1 MKKRIFIAICT
12 VILIFL
18 LGGTYIIISNE
29 VASSKLD
36 NLIELHQVE
45 MLRHKLLF
53 HIDKVQSDLSLINTS
68 HAVSE
73 DTAVANA
80 KDLRNKSN
88 KCLECHHQE
97 DVKDRLDYLNEEID
111 SYGESLKTFL
121 AVRAGGANAEKEF
134 DVAFHKL
141 NDLSDL
147 VNDMVHM
154 ASTSLYAETESSLR
168 HIFYFKIILYALVI
182 ITPFFVAGLGFI
194 FIRNITKPVEALLK
208 ATRKLKAG
216 DLDYKM
222 DDLKDE
228 FGEVAGSFNEM
239 SASLNEMMYRIE
251 ESQKRYRILFESA
264 GDGIFILETEEG
276 KAGDI
281 LSANQAAADM
291 HGYTIDEILELN
303 IGDLDSPGAPSQI
316 PERMRRIMAGEWI
329 KAEIDHVKKDGSVFP
344 VEISAGLLEFE
355 NHKYILAFDRDITT
369 RKQAGRAIQELENK
383 KILEEELRKERNQLQ
398 LILDSLPD
406 GIIVVDGDNNLE
418 LANTRFE
425 EMIGL
430 DPRSLVKDGEFRDHF
445 RVRTEW
451 ADEPV
456 SDSPI
461 SQVRKT
467 GEPVQFIHLKSA
479 NGADE
484 EYFRIIITPFFDKER
499 NLRRIVETVRP
510 ITEIIQQRR
519 LIDES
524 EDRFRR
530 FIENARDM
538 ITIKDVQG
546 RYQVIN
552 KSAAS
557 LFGLTPMDYIGRTD
571 NEILPKELADI
582 LTRKDQEVLERK
594 EYLEDKATLNVGGRI
609 RYLDIVH
616 FPLFD
621 YKGDV
626 TGICSISRDA
636 TEEYQLQK
644 MLIESEKMAAVGKL
658 AASVAHEI
666 NNPLTGI
673 LSFAEELKMD
683 TMEKDKNNPIIHDYD
698 TIIREAVRCREIVL
712 RLLDYARVEQSR
724 RQSMNINTA
733 IEHSIRLVSKQVL
746 FQDVEFDIDL
756 ADDLP
761 EVSCDPMQMQQV
773 FLNLIINAGEA
784 INGAGKI
791 SLSSRL
797 SDDGRFVEGQVT
809 DSGPGVSP
817 DVVDRIFEP
826 FFSTKGSKGTGQGL
840 SIVKAIIDQQGG
852 SIEVNS
858 QIEPGA
864 SFKVSVP
871 VPRP

>member
-208 ATRKLKAG
+208 ATRKLKVG

-291 HGYTIDEILELN
+291 HGYMIDEILELN
-303 IGDLDSPGAPSQI
+303 IGDLDSPEAAAQI
-316 PERMRRIMAGEWI
+316 PE
-329 KAEIDHVKKDGSVFP
+329 
-344 VEISAGLLEFE
+344 
-355 NHKYILAFDRDITT
+355 
-369 RKQAGRAIQELENK
+369 
-383 KILEEELRKERNQLQ
+383 
-398 LILDSLPD
+398 
-406 GIIVVDGDNNLE
+406 
-418 LANTRFE
+418 
-425 EMIGL
+425 
-430 DPRSLVKDGEFRDHF
+430 
-445 RVRTEW
+445 
-451 ADEPV
+451 
-456 SDSPI
+456 
-461 SQVRKT
+461 
-467 GEPVQFIHLKSA
+467 
-479 NGADE
+479 
-484 EYFRIIITPFFDKER
+484 
-499 NLRRIVETVRP
+499 
-510 ITEIIQQRR
+510 
-519 LIDES
+519 
-524 EDRFRR
+524 
-530 FIENARDM
+530 
-538 ITIKDVQG
+538 
-546 RYQVIN
+546 
-552 KSAAS
+552 
-557 LFGLTPMDYIGRTD
+557 
-571 NEILPKELADI
+571 
-582 LTRKDQEVLERK
+582 
-594 EYLEDKATLNVGGRI
+594 
-609 RYLDIVH
+609 
-616 FPLFD
+616 
-621 YKGDV
+621 
-626 TGICSISRDA
+626 
-636 TEEYQLQK
+636 
-644 MLIESEKMAAVGKL
+644 
-658 AASVAHEI
+658 
-666 NNPLTGI
+666 
-673 LSFAEELKMD
+673 
-683 TMEKDKNNPIIHDYD
+683 
-698 TIIREAVRCREIVL
+698 
-712 RLLDYARVEQSR
+712 
-724 RQSMNINTA
+724 
-733 IEHSIRLVSKQVL
+733 
-746 FQDVEFDIDL
+746 
-756 ADDLP
+756 
-761 EVSCDPMQMQQV
+761 
-773 FLNLIINAGEA
+773 
-784 INGAGKI
+784 
-791 SLSSRL
+791 
-797 SDDGRFVEGQVT
+797 
-809 DSGPGVSP
+809 
-817 DVVDRIFEP
+817 
-826 FFSTKGSKGTGQGL
+826 
-840 SIVKAIIDQQGG
+840 
-852 SIEVNS
+852 
-858 QIEPGA
+858 
-864 SFKVSVP
+864 
-871 VPRP
+871 

>member
-73 DTAVANA
+73 DTVVANA

-88 KCLECHHQE
+88 KCLECHHQG

-303 IGDLDSPGAPSQI
+303 IGDLDSPGAASQI

-329 KAEIDHVKKDGSVFP
+329 KAENDHVKKDGTGFP

-355 NHKYILAFDRDITT
+355 NHKYILVFDRDITA
-369 RKQAGRAIQELENK
+369 RKQADRAIQELENK

-425 EMIGL
+425 EMTGL

-621 YKGDV
+621 YKGDL

-712 RLLDYARVEQSR
+712 RLLDYARVELSR

-858 QIEPGA
+858 QIEQGA

>member
-303 IGDLDSPGAPSQI
+303 IGELDSPEAASQI

-329 KAEIDHVKKDGSVFP
+329 KAENDHVKKDGTVFP

-355 NHKYILAFDRDITT
+355 NHKYILVFDRDITA
-369 RKQAGRAIQELENK
+369 RKQADRAIQELENK

-406 GIIVVDGDNNLE
+406 GIIVVDGNNNLE

-425 EMIGL
+425 EMTGL

-621 YKGDV
+621 YKGDL

-712 RLLDYARVEQSR
+712 RLLDYARVELSR

-858 QIEPGA
+858 QIEQGA

>member
-1 MKKRIFIAICT
+1 MKKKIFIAICT

-303 IGDLDSPGAPSQI
+303 IGDLDSPGAASQI

-329 KAEIDHVKKDGSVFP
+329 KAENDHVKKDGTVFP

-355 NHKYILAFDRDITT
+355 NHKYILVFDRDITA
-369 RKQAGRAIQELENK
+369 RKQADRAIQELENK

-425 EMIGL
+425 EMTGL

-621 YKGDV
+621 YKGDL

-712 RLLDYARVEQSR
+712 RLLDYARVELSR

-858 QIEPGA
+858 QIEQGA

>member
-1 MKKRIFIAICT
+1 MKKKIFIAICT

-303 IGDLDSPGAPSQI
+303 IGDLDSPGAASQI

-329 KAEIDHVKKDGSVFP
+329 KAENDHLKKDGTVFP

-355 NHKYILAFDRDITT
+355 NHKYILVFDRDITA
-369 RKQAGRAIQELENK
+369 RKQADRAIQELENK

-425 EMIGL
+425 EMTGL

-712 RLLDYARVEQSR
+712 RLLDYARVELSR

-858 QIEPGA
+858 QIEQGA

>member
-1 MKKRIFIAICT
+1 MKKKIFIAICT

-18 LGGTYIIISNE
+18 LGGTYIIIHNE
-29 VASSKLD
+29 MASSQLD
-36 NLIELHQVE
+36 NLIILHQVE
-45 MLRHKLLF
+45 ILRKKLL
-53 HIDKVQSDLSLINTS
+53 IQIEKVRSDLTS
-68 HAVSE
+68 MGTPYANSM
-73 DTAVANA
+73 AAIAANA
-80 KDLRNKSN
+80 KALRDSTNQ
-88 KCLECHHQE
+88 CLACHHTE
-97 DVKDRLDYLNEEID
+97 DVMGSINYLNQEID
-111 SYGESLKTFL
+111 SYVESLNNLLGQKGKGVD
-121 AVRAGGANAEKEF
+121 AAKEF
-134 DVAFHKL
+134 SRAYEKMT
-141 NDLSDL
+141 DLSDI

-154 ASTSLYAETESSLR
+154 ASARLHTETESSLD
-168 HIFYFKIILYALVI
+168 HISRSKKILYVMVI
-182 ITPFFVAGLGFI
+182 LTPFFVAGLGFI

-281 LSANQAAADM
+281 VSANQAAAAM

-303 IGDLDSPGAPSQI
+303 IGDLDSPEAASQI

-329 KAEIDHVKKDGSVFP
+329 KAENDHVKKDGTVFP

-355 NHKYILAFDRDITT
+355 NHKYILVFDRDITA
-369 RKQAGRAIQELENK
+369 RKQADRAIQELENK

-425 EMIGL
+425 EMTGL

-445 RVRTEW
+445 QVRTEW

-456 SDSPI
+456 PESPI
-461 SQVRKT
+461 SHVRKT
-467 GEPVQFIHLKSA
+467 GEPVQFIHLKSG

-484 EYFRIIITPFFDKER
+484 EYFRIIITPFFDKEGH
-499 NLRRIVETVRP
+499 LRRIVETVRP

-621 YKGDV
+621 YKGDL

-683 TMEKDKNNPIIHDYD
+683 TMERDKDDPIIHDYD
-698 TIIREAVRCREIVL
+698 TIIREAIRCREIVL

-733 IEHSIRLVSKQVL
+733 IEHSIKLVSKQVL

-784 INGAGKI
+784 INGVGKI

-809 DSGPGVSP
+809 DSGTGVSP
-817 DVVDRIFEP
+817 DVIDRIFEP

-840 SIVKAIIDQQGG
+840 SIVKAIINQQGG
-852 SIEVNS
+852 SIEVNN
-858 QIEPGA
+858 QIEQGA

>member
-303 IGDLDSPGAPSQI
+303 IGDLDSPGAASQI

-329 KAEIDHVKKDGSVFP
+329 KAENDHVKKDGTVFP

-355 NHKYILAFDRDITT
+355 NHKYILVFDRDITA
-369 RKQAGRAIQELENK
+369 RKQADRAIQELENK

-425 EMIGL
+425 EMTGL

-621 YKGDV
+621 YKGDL

-712 RLLDYARVEQSR
+712 RLLDYARVELSR

-858 QIEPGA
+858 QIEQGA

>member
-1 MKKRIFIAICT
+1 
-12 VILIFL
+12 
-18 LGGTYIIISNE
+18 
-29 VASSKLD
+29 
-36 NLIELHQVE
+36 
-45 MLRHKLLF
+45 
-53 HIDKVQSDLSLINTS
+53 
-68 HAVSE
+68 
-73 DTAVANA
+73 
-80 KDLRNKSN
+80 
-88 KCLECHHQE
+88 
-97 DVKDRLDYLNEEID
+97 
-111 SYGESLKTFL
+111 
-121 AVRAGGANAEKEF
+121 
-134 DVAFHKL
+134 
-141 NDLSDL
+141 
-147 VNDMVHM
+147 
-154 ASTSLYAETESSLR
+154 
-168 HIFYFKIILYALVI
+168 
-182 ITPFFVAGLGFI
+182 
-194 FIRNITKPVEALLK
+194 
-208 ATRKLKAG
+208 
-216 DLDYKM
+216 
-222 DDLKDE
+222 
-228 FGEVAGSFNEM
+228 
-239 SASLNEMMYRIE
+239 
-251 ESQKRYRILFESA
+251 
-264 GDGIFILETEEG
+264 
-276 KAGDI
+276 
-281 LSANQAAADM
+281 
-291 HGYTIDEILELN
+291 
-303 IGDLDSPGAPSQI
+303 
-316 PERMRRIMAGEWI
+316 
-329 KAEIDHVKKDGSVFP
+329 
-344 VEISAGLLEFE
+344 
-355 NHKYILAFDRDITT
+355 
-369 RKQAGRAIQELENK
+369 
-383 KILEEELRKERNQLQ
+383 
-398 LILDSLPD
+398 
-406 GIIVVDGDNNLE
+406 
-418 LANTRFE
+418 
-425 EMIGL
+425 
-430 DPRSLVKDGEFRDHF
+430 
-445 RVRTEW
+445 
-451 ADEPV
+451 
-456 SDSPI
+456 
-461 SQVRKT
+461 VRKT

-621 YKGDV
+621 YKGDL

-724 RQSMNINTA
+724 RQSMDINTA

-858 QIEPGA
+858 QIEQGA

>member
-29 VASSKLD
+29 IASSKLD

-303 IGDLDSPGAPSQI
+303 IGDLDSPGAASQI

-329 KAEIDHVKKDGSVFP
+329 KAENDHVKKDGTVFP

-355 NHKYILAFDRDITT
+355 NHKYILVFDRDITA
-369 RKQAGRAIQELENK
+369 RKQADRAIQELENK

-425 EMIGL
+425 EMTGL

-621 YKGDV
+621 YKGDL

-712 RLLDYARVEQSR
+712 RLLDYARVELSR

-858 QIEPGA
+858 HIEQGA